1 MAELA
6 ESASCSIVVAAA
18 AAAAAAAILVC
29 CVGAGIKVMYRRL
42 KTKIAAYRIIA
53 EPTAIPAIAPTP
65 RPEDDDVDVG
75 LDDDVDDSAFV
86 VGVVVLEGT
95 GLVELDNA
103 AETLG
108 TRLGT
113 ALLKGPLV
121 KGGKDFEGST
131 SRPVLR
137 LGRGDDREGMS
148 VREGL
153 LEGIEEPEGDV
164 LGS

>member
-65 RPEDDDVDVG
+65 RPEDDDDVDVG
-75 LDDDVDDSAFV
+75 LDDDDDGAFV

-95 GLVELDNA
+95 GLVELDNG

-137 LGRGDDREGMS
+137 LGRGDDREGMA